1 MAQRPNGSG
10 LRSSCQLSSL
20 PVRSFAFFFISVTMR
35 SVSTGPGLSATT
47 RMPSLALTQ
56 PSDWLNA
63 VSAALPA
70 TPQMYSGSCVSAAL
84 PTTLT
89 MTPDLRAFISA

>member
-1 MAQRPNGSG
+1 
-10 LRSSCQLSSL
+10 
-20 PVRSFAFFFISVTMR
+20 MR

-89 MTPDLRAFISA
+89 MTPALRAFISA